1 MADSM
6 VEKPLND
13 GLHDH
18 QGYVVARVSNADV
31 DMIVVLITTINLLL
45 NAYRSY
51 HVPGMP
57 AHFCV
62 DMAYRLMHEGHGH
75 MNIGTV
81 SIDGKFHVIAQVIT
95 SHEDT
100 KAHQFAFRNIK
111 IELARI
117 VGEKIINGGRID

>member
-1 MADSM
+1 M

-18 QGYVVARVSNADV
+18 QGYVVDHVVNAEV
-31 DMIVVLITTINLLL
+31 DMIVVVLTTINLLL
-45 NAYRSY
+45 NAYRTY
-51 HVPGMP
+51 YVPGMA
-57 AHFCV
+57 AHICC
-62 DMAYRLMHEGHGH
+62 DLAYRLMHEGHGH

-100 KAHQFAFRNIK
+100 KAHQFAVRAIK
-111 IELARI
+111 KELARI
-117 VGEKIINGGRID
+117 VQERITNGVRID